1 MWSSSSRARENR
13 VHRRAKL
20 VTHVGEKPALEFV
33 GAPQML
39 GLLIEFGVERHHAT
53 VGVLELAI
61 EPEEVVLPDAQ
72 RLQDVEQLLVLL
84 LHLGQRVMGPLLHQG
99 IHELV
104 QVLSDEH
111 GRVAGQELRSTHGR
125 ALVWRGRDMY
135 LIHEPLGAAQA
146 QAQAGRRLVLPGEN
160 LQGGEYRALVTDRNL
175 QELRPGLAFEVERN
189 LPPAR
194 VGQGVAGDFRYGRSN
209 AGLIL
214 GIEPQQLGNLSRS
227 LAGEHHILLT
237 LQGHHEDTHTCCLT
251 PVRAVS

>member
-1 MWSSSSRARENR
+1 MVEQQPGQGENR

-20 VTHVGEKPALEFV
+20 VTHVGEKPALELV

-72 RLQDVEQLLVLL
+72 RLQGVEQLLVLL

-104 QVLSDEH
+104 QVRSDEH
-111 GRVAGQELRSTHGR
+111 GRLAGQELLQPHGR
-125 ALVWRGRDMY
+125 ALVWRGRDMH

-160 LQGGEYRALVTDRNL
+160 LQ
-175 QELRPGLAFEVERN
+175 VENTGPWSLIATCKSCGRVWPSRWN
-189 LPPAR
+189 STCPPPA
-194 VGQGVAGDFRYGRSN
+194 
-209 AGLIL
+209 
-214 GIEPQQLGNLSRS
+214 
-227 LAGEHHILLT
+227 
-237 LQGHHEDTHTCCLT
+237 
-251 PVRAVS
+251 